1 MTNFIYTLLQ
11 IVHNFGAAMVVGSP
25 AVGYWLLGQGDTTLQ
40 RRLAWLTVA
49 GAVAQVGSG
58 IGFGLA
64 SQFVKGQLPEIEGV
78 AFVALLVKLFCVAA
92 IVVLMLRYV
101 LTTASGEMPR
111 QRRMWLVTLI
121 LGGVAL
127 AAAAF
132 LRWYL

>member
-25 AVGYWLLGQGDTTLQ
+25 AVGYWLGRGDTSIQ
-40 RRLAWLTVA
+40 RRLAWLTVV
-49 GAVAQVGSG
+49 GAVVQIGSG

-64 SQFVKGQLPEIEGV
+64 SQFIKGQLPEIEGV
-78 AFVALLVKLFCVAA
+78 ALVALLVKLFCVAA
-92 IVVLMLRYV
+92 IVFLMLRYV
-101 LTTASGEMPR
+101 ITTASGEMPR
-111 QRRMWLVTLI
+111 QRRIWLVTLI